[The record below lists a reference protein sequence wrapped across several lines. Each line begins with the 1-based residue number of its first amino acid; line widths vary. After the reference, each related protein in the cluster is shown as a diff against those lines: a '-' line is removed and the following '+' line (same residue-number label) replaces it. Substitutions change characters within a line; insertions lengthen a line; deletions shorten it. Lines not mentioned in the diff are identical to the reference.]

1 MIKDY
6 RQLMLLSKRGLSTRQ
21 IARMAGCKWETARD
35 ALERMKDAYGSF
47 ESIPPEATSDDI
59 RDMIRTMHERHG
71 NGGYLPV
78 DCDAILEKRR
88 HGTSLDKLWASY
100 AKDAEKLGKNAY
112 RRSRFC
118 EIVTDYASRKGIAV
132 SIEKVPGIKCEV
144 DWVGDKAHITDV
156 DTGELIPIHIFVMA
170 LPYSSY
176 FYCEGFFDEKMG
188 SWLTG
193 HMHGFEFFGGVP
205 VVLVPD
211 NCKTAV
217 TEGRRRFYEEVVLNR
232 KYKDFA
238 DYYGITV
245 RPARI
250 RHPKDKSVCER
261 SVRIIED
268 DIMPELEKL
277 DIYSLDEFNSIL
289 RKKLA
294 RRLARPFSKR
304 YGSRTSIFEDEEKK
318 TLLPLPVAGY
328 HSYTERE
335 AAVGRDG
342 YIQYS
347 CAFYS
352 VPPQYIKKKV
362 IARSYEGRL
371 YVYDD
376 HRTLIAEHPIASR
389 KWQRVTDPEHQRY
402 DIALYGGYSKTEFD
416 NAARSIGSG
425 MYEWV
430 QQVKSRWECEADSYR
445 TLLGAFSWIK
455 RFPADI
461 AEAAAQQALH
471 SGIFSVRGFKA
482 IVSRCIADSEKTR
495 QEKQNLNSIYIAHK
509 EDRNGYEG

>member
-6 RQLMLLSKRGLSTRQ
+6 RQLMLLSKRGLSIRQ
-21 IARMAGCKWETARD
+21 TARMAGCKWETVRD
-35 ALERMKDAYGSF
+35 ALERMKEAYGSLDA
-47 ESIPPEATSDDI
+47 IPQEATSEDI
-59 RDMIRTMHERHG
+59 REMIRAMQEKPDGR
-71 NGGYLPV
+71 YLQI
-78 DCDAILEKRR
+78 DCDGILEGRR
-88 HGTSLDKLWASY
+88 HGMSMDKLWAGY
-100 AKDAEKLGKNAY
+100 TKEAQKLGKAAY

-118 EIVTDYASRKGIAV
+118 EIVADHASKHGIAV
-132 SIEKVPGIKCEV
+132 SIEKIPGIRCEV
-144 DWVGDKAHITDV
+144 DWIGDKAHIIDV
-156 DTGELIPIHIFVMA
+156 DTGELIAVHIFVMA
-170 LPYSSY
+170 LPYSGY
-176 FYCEGFFDEKMG
+176 FYCEGFFDERMD

-217 TEGRRRFYEEVVLNR
+217 SEGRKRFHDEVILNR
-232 KYKDFA
+232 KYSDFA
-238 DYYGITV
+238 DYYGITI

-250 RHPKDKSVCER
+250 RHPKDKSVVER

-268 DIMPELEKL
+268 DLMPEMERL
-277 DIYSLDEFNSIL
+277 DIYSIGEFNSIL

-294 RRLARPFSKR
+294 RRLAKPFSKR
-304 YGSRTSIFEDEEKK
+304 YGSRTSIFEEEEKK
-318 TLLPLPVAGY
+318 TLLPLPVARY

-347 CAFYS
+347 CGFYS

-371 YVYDD
+371 YIYDN
-376 HRTLIAEHPIASR
+376 HRSLIAEHPVASR

-402 DIALYGGYSKTEFD
+402 DLALYGGYSKTEFD
-416 NAARSIGSG
+416 NTARSIGSS

-430 QQVKSRWECEADSYR
+430 QQVKGMWECEADSYR
-445 TLLGAFSWIK
+445 TLLGVFSWIK

-461 AEAAAQQALH
+461 AESAARQALH

-482 IVSRCIADSEKTR
+482 IVSRCIADRDKAR
-495 QEKQNLNSIYIAHK
+495 QEKQDLNNIYIAHG
-509 EDRNGYEG
+509 EDGNGY

>member
-1 MIKDY
+1 
-6 RQLMLLSKRGLSTRQ
+6 
-21 IARMAGCKWETARD
+21 
-35 ALERMKDAYGSF
+35 
-47 ESIPPEATSDDI
+47 
-59 RDMIRTMHERHG
+59 
-71 NGGYLPV
+71 
-78 DCDAILEKRR
+78 
-88 HGTSLDKLWASY
+88 
-100 AKDAEKLGKNAY
+100 
-112 RRSRFC
+112 
-118 EIVTDYASRKGIAV
+118 
-132 SIEKVPGIKCEV
+132 
-144 DWVGDKAHITDV
+144 
-156 DTGELIPIHIFVMA
+156 
-170 LPYSSY
+170 
-176 FYCEGFFDEKMG
+176 
-188 SWLTG
+188 
-193 HMHGFEFFGGVP
+193 MHGFEFFGGVP

-217 TEGRRRFYEEVVLNR
+217 TEGCRRVYEEVVLNR
-232 KYKDFA
+232 KYSDFA
-238 DYYGITV
+238 DYYGIAV

-268 DIMPELEKL
+268 DIMPGLEKL

-289 RKKLA
+289 RKKLI
-294 RRLARPFSKR
+294 RRRAKPFTKR
-304 YGSRTSIFEDEEKK
+304 YGSRASIFEEEEKK

-335 AAVGRDG
+335 AAVGRDW

-362 IARSYEGRL
+362 IARSYENHL
-371 YVYDD
+371 YIYDD
-376 HRTLIAEHPIASR
+376 HRTLIAEHPIASH

-416 NAARSIGSG
+416 NAARSIGSS

-430 QQVKSRWECEADSYR
+430 QQVKGRWECEADSYR
-445 TLLGAFSWIK
+445 TLLGVFSWIK

-461 AEAAAQQALH
+461 TEAAAQQALD

-482 IVSRCIADSEKTR
+482 IVSRCITDSERTR
-495 QEKQNLNSIYIAHK
+495 QERQNLNSIYIAHK
-509 EDRNGYEG
+509 EDGNGYEG